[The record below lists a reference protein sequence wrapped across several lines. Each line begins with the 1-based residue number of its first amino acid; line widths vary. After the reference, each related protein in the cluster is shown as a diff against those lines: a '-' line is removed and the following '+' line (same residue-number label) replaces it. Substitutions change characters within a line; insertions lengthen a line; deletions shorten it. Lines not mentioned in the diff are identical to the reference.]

1 MKNEIAC
8 GSVTYELVEFY
19 AVETFD
25 HTKYNTNP
33 HNPDNPLINGH
44 NRRSVGSI
52 DDSLQGASPK
62 QALDFLSQHKG
73 KFRKEHSLVHAVHAV
88 YHQKKSDTAVIRVPV
103 STEISF
109 PEYVRLGKPEV
120 LTLRLTAETP

>member
-1 MKNEIAC
+1 
-8 GSVTYELVEFY
+8 
-19 AVETFD
+19 
-25 HTKYNTNP
+25 
-33 HNPDNPLINGH
+33 
-44 NRRSVGSI
+44 
-52 DDSLQGASPK
+52 
-62 QALDFLSQHKG
+62 
-73 KFRKEHSLVHAVHAV
+73 V